1 MQLIVGTMFYGVL
14 QSPLNSETDTEKQ
27 ACSLFK
33 IMYIH
38 M

>member
-1 MQLIVGTMFYGVL
+1 MQLNVAVMFYGGF

-27 ACSLFK
+27 AFSLFK
-33 IMYIH
+33 IH